1 MVWWRFNAYVQLSP
15 CHSGSQ
21 VLSWYPSICTVFLFT
36 RCHIENH
43 KHCRQ
48 QSRLF
53 LCVWRHL
60 VPIQAGVIEHI
71 YRWWNP
77 PIAMQLCKPTSHRYT
92 VLNNADSNTHQ
103 AVIYIC
109 VYKALS
115 VRWCVVIHGHFWS
128 DRLPRCLR
136 RQFGDCKALQ
146 SSLQGIQLHV
156 CTSLHIFQKLLTHTA
171 ARPNWSNVSPIS
183 KHRPAEP
190 STRVRRLKRA
200 CAYRVRPLKIANEE
214 TDVRPCKIQ
223 DGDYRC
229 TVNQHLRQGYRC
241 TVKQPRRL

>member
-1 MVWWRFNAYVQLSP
+1 M
-15 CHSGSQ
+15 
-21 VLSWYPSICTVFLFT
+21 
-36 RCHIENH
+36 
-43 KHCRQ
+43 
-48 QSRLF
+48 
-53 LCVWRHL
+53 WRHL

-77 PIAMQLCKPTSHRYT
+77 PIAMQLCKPTSHKYT
-92 VLNNADSNTHQ
+92 ILNNADFRTHQ

-115 VRWCVVIHGHFWS
+115 VRWCVSFMVIS
-128 DRLPRCLR
+128 DPIACRDACI
-136 RQFGDCKALQ
+136 G
-146 SSLQGIQLHV
+146 SLETVKPCSRACRAYNCMCVRV
-156 CTSLHIFQKLLTHTA
+156 CTSFKNRKLLTHTA
-171 ARPNWSNVSPIS
+171 ARPNWWNVSPIF

-190 STRVRRLKRA
+190 STRVCRLKRA

-214 TDVRPCKIQ
+214 TDVQSCKIQ

-241 TVKQPRRL
+241 TVKQPRRNN